1 MSALEL
7 VAASL
12 GVISVYLTARQHWLC
27 WPIGAIMVAL
37 YAVIFYEAK
46 LYADMGLQVV
56 YFYLQFFGWY
66 QWLRG
71 GSGHSVLRVSRS
83 SPALTALLL
92 VAGSIFALALGWALA
107 HHTDASLPY
116 IDAAITGFSLVAQYM
131 MARKKIENWLVWFA
145 VDSVAIVV
153 FYHKQLYATA
163 VLYGIFLLL
172 CIVGYRHWQRDLK
185 AG

>member
-1 MSALEL
+1 MSAIEL

-27 WPIGAIMVAL
+27 WPIGALMVAL
-37 YAVIFYEAK
+37 YTVIFYQAK

-71 GSGHSVLRVSRS
+71 GSGRTVLVVSRTA
-83 SPALTALLL
+83 PVLWALLL
-92 VAGSIFALALGWALA
+92 GVGSGFAVVLGWILA
-107 HHTDASLPY
+107 HYTDASLPY
-116 IDAAITGFSLVAQYM
+116 IDAAITGFSLIAQYM
-131 MARKKIENWLVWFA
+131 MAVKKIENWLVWFV
-145 VDSVAIVV
+145 VDSVAIAV

-163 VLYGIFLLL
+163 VLYAVFLLL
-172 CIVGYRHWQRDLK
+172 CIVGYRHWRRDLK
-185 AG
+185 SG